1 MWQRTAALVLLLS
14 AVGISSVSAQDR
26 EILRKSL
33 LGKAPPELVFQKE
46 HWLGK
51 VPATSFAQLKG
62 QVVWLQFNF

>member
-1 MWQRTAALVLLLS
+1 MWRRTVSIVLFLS
-14 AVGISSVSAQDR
+14 AVCVSRASAEDR

-33 LGKAPPELVFQKE
+33 VGKAPPELVFQKE

-51 VPATSFAQLKG
+51 SPATSFAALKG

>member
-1 MWQRTAALVLLLS
+1 MLRRTATIVLLLT
-14 AVGISSVSAQDR
+14 AVCIAGVSADDR

-51 VPATSFAQLKG
+51 SPATSFAELKG